1 MNKKQIGQTIV
12 GGLAIA
18 LMIVWIFTPVPLTHK
33 LLGILAN
40 VLLATSMLI
49 SYFAEEKNKKNK
61 L

>member
-18 LMIVWIFTPVPLTHK
+18 LIIVWIFTPVPLTHK

>member
-1 MNKKQIGQTIV
+1 MNKKQIGQAIV

-18 LMIVWIFTPVPLTHK
+18 LIIVWIFTPVPLTHK